1 MLYRWDDYSLDRE
14 GTLLTRQGRQIDV
27 SRKVLDC
34 ISHLVEHRERVV
46 GYDELIRKVW
56 GHENVTNH
64 QLSQVILA
72 ARRVLGDDGQAQ
84 RLIRTLPGI
93 GYRWVGDIAP
103 IKDTAS
109 TAAAHAFGPATS
121 VGETPASPIHDPP
134 PASEPLPLSPAM
146 SHRAS
151 AIPRPRVRGSLLAAA
166 GIVVSIA
173 IVAAGIEW
181 QRGRDAA
188 SATPAAAANV
198 GSDPLS
204 ALRDALARGQFEAV
218 AEGLI
223 ALPPNLADSPE
234 ARLLEIRLDIDRG
247 RFDRAEEK
255 LRVQQTRAAEAAD
268 PVWQSRLFSTQAVL
282 NGTAGGSGQDILAPA
297 RSAVRLLESTG
308 RAAPSVAMGEA
319 LSARGYGFMKTLQ
332 FEEAMSDLIQAQKM
346 LHEAGDAGGAANAA
360 DTLAR
365 IYMRMGRFH
374 EALALMTQIAA
385 LCERSGNA
393 VQEIYARNAA
403 TKIQIELLRWND
415 ALASNDRSLAL
426 LEGVPESERRTRV
439 MLLRILV
446 LSGVGRMR
454 EAASL
459 IKEADRLQD
468 DRYSPIAAATYHLA
482 AGDYPG
488 TMAIAADADAFGGYN
503 ANETLNLESR
513 EGALLLWLTAAQ
525 AQSPDPRSIPRLPA
539 SRLAILQAPTSSI
552 GHIARGRWLRS
563 QGRPAEAETALRE
576 AISQARAMRHL
587 SRMLTAS
594 ESLIPLLLER
604 GDTAAAGR
612 LLADLWRYAPTDLD
626 NDYRANLLALR
637 LALATND
644 RTRAAA
650 SYRRANV
657 LAGERAI
664 PGDLENAYRRFA
676 SNGRGRTTSN
686 LDAHVRYSTTEP
698 LTRRSQ
704 RRIVVGAVVSSA
716 LGSPPPALR
725 QIPSIRADVP

>member
-1 MLYRWDDYSLDRE
+1 MLYRWDDFSLDRK
-14 GTLLTRQGRQIDV
+14 GMLLMRQGQQIDV
-27 SRKVLDC
+27 SRKILDC
-34 ISHLVEHRERVV
+34 ISHLVEQRQRVV

-72 ARRVLGDDGQAQ
+72 ARRALGDDGQAQ
-84 RLIRTLPGI
+84 RLIRTMPGI
-93 GYRWVGDIAP
+93 GYRWLGDVTQIE
-103 IKDTAS
+103 DGAS
-109 TAAAHAFGPATS
+109 AAATQAFEPATS
-121 VGETPASPIHDPP
+121 VGDMPASPAQATP
-134 PASEPLPLSPAM
+134 PASEAVPLSPAAM
-146 SHRAS
+146 HPAS
-151 AIPRPRVRGSLLAAA
+151 AIARPRARGWLLAVA
-166 GIVVSIA
+166 GMVASIA

-181 QRGRDAA
+181 QRSGDAA
-188 SATPAAAANV
+188 PATPAPAANV

-204 ALRDALARGQFEAV
+204 ALRDALAKGQFEV
-218 AEGLI
+218 VSEGLA

-234 ARLLEIRLDIDRG
+234 ARLLEIRLDIERG
-247 RFDRAEEK
+247 RFDRAKEK

-268 PVWQSRLFSTQAVL
+268 TVWQSRLFSVQAIL

-308 RAAPSVAMGEA
+308 RTAPPIAMGEA

-332 FEEAMSDLIQAQKM
+332 FEQAMSDLIQAQKL
-346 LHEAGDAGGAANAA
+346 LHDAGDAGGAANAA

-374 EALALMTQIAA
+374 EALALMTEIAA
-385 LCERSGNA
+385 LCERSGNP

-403 TKIQIELLRWND
+403 AKIQIELLRWND
-415 ALASNDRSLAL
+415 ALASTDRSLAL
-426 LEGVPESERRTRV
+426 LKDVPESERRTRV
-439 MLLRILV
+439 VLLRALV
-446 LSGVGRMR
+446 LTGIGRMR

-482 AGDYPG
+482 AGDFPR

-525 AQSPDPRSIPRLPA
+525 AQSADGRSIHPLPA

-563 QGRPAEAETALRE
+563 QGRPGEAETAFRE
-576 AISQARAMRHL
+576 AMSQARAMRHL

-604 GDTAAAGR
+604 GDTAGAER
-612 LLADLWRYAPTDLD
+612 LLVDLWRYAPADLD
-626 NDYRANLLALR
+626 NDYRANLLTLR

-644 RTRAAA
+644 RKRAAA
-650 SYRRANV
+650 SYRRANAV
-657 LAGERAI
+657 AGERAI
-664 PGDLENAYRRFA
+664 PKDLESAYRRA
-676 SNGRGRTTSN
+676 AADGPRRTT
-686 LDAHVRYSTTEP
+686 AKP
-698 LTRRSQ
+698 
-704 RRIVVGAVVSSA
+704 
-716 LGSPPPALR
+716 
-725 QIPSIRADVP
+725 